1 MGSNYFTDPLV
12 FLIQVIF
19 ELYLL
24 IVLLRFLL
32 QVFKADFYNP
42 LSQFIVKATSP
53 VLKPLRRIIP
63 GYAGLDFSS
72 LFLAW
77 IIKTLELFLILLIS
91 GKGPLLLYPMLAA
104 IPGLVELTLNIFL
117 FSILIVVI
125 LSWVSPGGYNP
136 AISLL
141 HSLTEPVMRPA
152 RRIVPS
158 MGGLDLSP
166 MLAMIAIVLIKMLLL
181 PPLELLAQQLAF

>member
-141 HSLTEPVMRPA
+141 YSLTEPVMRPA

>member
-63 GYAGLDFSS
+63 GYSGLDFSS